1 VTVKGRVIG
10 SAPVTVGTQSVAA
23 IHTRFTMYFSGSEHG
38 VCPTDVWI
46 APTDGLILRQ
56 RETAS
61 ITQASGPLGSIR
73 YSETMNVALQSLV
86 PMR

>member
-1 VTVKGRVIG
+1 
-10 SAPVTVGTQSVAA
+10 
-23 IHTRFTMYFSGSEHG
+23 
-38 VCPTDVWI
+38 
-46 APTDGLILRQ
+46 LILRQ